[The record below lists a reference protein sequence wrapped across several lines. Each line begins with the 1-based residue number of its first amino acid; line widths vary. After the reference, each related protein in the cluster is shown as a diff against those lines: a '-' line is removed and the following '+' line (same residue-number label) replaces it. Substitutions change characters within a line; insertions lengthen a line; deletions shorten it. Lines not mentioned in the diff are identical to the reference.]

1 MRTVEQDDNMKPTIL
16 LVEDEDDLASIVE
29 YHLDKA
35 GYIVLR
41 AANGQA
47 ALDALENVE
56 VALVLLDL
64 MLPDMSGV
72 EICRYIRSH
81 VSIQNLPIIMVTA
94 KGEEIDRV
102 IGFEVG
108 ADDYVVKPFSSRE
121 LVLRIKALLRRQTGL
136 EGSASTV
143 IEYAIFKVDRAAHRV
158 WIAEEEVSLTALEFK
173 LLVVLLKRKGLV
185 QTREKLLEDVWE
197 MDPNMNT
204 RTVDKHVQRL
214 RQKIKVGADY
224 IETIRGVGYR
234 FKQDV

>member
-1 MRTVEQDDNMKPTIL
+1 MNSTIL

-29 YHLDKA
+29 YHLTKA
-35 GYIVLR
+35 GYTVLR
-41 AANGQA
+41 AANGQN
-47 ALDALENVE
+47 ALDILESTE
-56 VALVLLDL
+56 VSLVLLDL

-72 EICRYIRSH
+72 DICRHIRSH
-81 VSIQNLPIIMVTA
+81 TSIQNLPVIMVTA

-121 LVLRIKALLRRQTGL
+121 LVLRIKSLLRRQTGL
-136 EGSASTV
+136 EGNTTTV

-158 WIAEEEVSLTALEFK
+158 WIDGEEVPLTALEFK

-185 QTREKLLEDVWE
+185 QTRERLLEDVWE
-197 MDPNMNT
+197 MDPKMNT

-234 FKQDV
+234 FKQDVPS

>member
-1 MRTVEQDDNMKPTIL
+1 MNSMIL

-29 YHLDKA
+29 YHLTKA
-35 GYIVLR
+35 GYTVLR
-41 AANGQA
+41 AANGQN
-47 ALDALENVE
+47 ALDILESTE
-56 VALVLLDL
+56 VSLVLLDL

-72 EICRYIRSH
+72 DICRHIRSH
-81 VSIQNLPIIMVTA
+81 TSIQNLPVIMVTA

-121 LVLRIKALLRRQTGL
+121 LVLRIKSLLRRQTGL
-136 EGSASTV
+136 EGNTTTV

-158 WIAEEEVSLTALEFK
+158 WIDGEEVPLTALEFK

-185 QTREKLLEDVWE
+185 QTRERLLEDVWE

-234 FKQDV
+234 FKQDVPS

>member
-1 MRTVEQDDNMKPTIL
+1 MKPTIL

-35 GYIVLR
+35 GYNVLR
-41 AANGQA
+41 ASNGQY
-47 ALDALENVE
+47 ALDVLERSE
-56 VALVLLDL
+56 VSLVLLDL

-72 EICRYIRSH
+72 DICRHIRSH
-81 VSIQNLPIIMVTA
+81 VSIQNLPVIMVTA

-121 LVLRIKALLRRQTGL
+121 LVLRIKSLLRRQTGL
-136 EGSASTV
+136 EANTSPV

-158 WIAEEEVSLTALEFK
+158 WIAGEEVSLTALEFK

-185 QTREKLLEDVWE
+185 QTRERLLEDVWE

-214 RQKIKVGADY
+214 RQKIKIGADY

-234 FKQDV
+234 FKQDVPS

>member
-1 MRTVEQDDNMKPTIL
+1 MNSTIL

-29 YHLDKA
+29 YHLTKA
-35 GYIVLR
+35 GYTVLR
-41 AANGQA
+41 AANGQN
-47 ALDALENVE
+47 ALDILESTE
-56 VALVLLDL
+56 VSLVLLDL

-72 EICRYIRSH
+72 DICRHIRSH
-81 VSIQNLPIIMVTA
+81 TSIQNLPVIMVTA

-121 LVLRIKALLRRQTGL
+121 LVLRIKSLLRRQTGL
-136 EGSASTV
+136 EGNTTTV

-158 WIAEEEVSLTALEFK
+158 WIDGEEVPLTALEFK

-185 QTREKLLEDVWE
+185 QTRERLLEDVWE

-234 FKQDV
+234 FKQDVPS

>member
-1 MRTVEQDDNMKPTIL
+1 MNSTIL

-29 YHLDKA
+29 YHLTKA
-35 GYIVLR
+35 GYTVLR
-41 AANGQA
+41 AANGQN
-47 ALDALENVE
+47 ALDILDSTE
-56 VALVLLDL
+56 VSLVLLDL

-72 EICRYIRSH
+72 DICRHIRSH
-81 VSIQNLPIIMVTA
+81 TSIQNLPVIMVTA

-121 LVLRIKALLRRQTGL
+121 LVLRIKSLLRRQTGL
-136 EGSASTV
+136 EGNTTTV

-158 WIAEEEVSLTALEFK
+158 WIDGEEVPLTALEFK

-214 RQKIKVGADY
+214 RQKIQVGADY

-234 FKQDV
+234 FKQDVPS

>member
-1 MRTVEQDDNMKPTIL
+1 MKPTIL

-35 GYIVLR
+35 GYTVLR

-47 ALDALENVE
+47 ALDALENVD

-72 EICRYIRSH
+72 EICRHIRSH
-81 VSIQNLPIIMVTA
+81 VSIQNLPVIMVTA

-121 LVLRIKALLRRQTGL
+121 LVLRIKALLRRQMGV
-136 EGSASTV
+136 EGSASSV

-158 WIAEEEVSLTALEFK
+158 WIAGEEVSLTALEFK

-234 FKQDV
+234 FKQDVQS

>member
-1 MRTVEQDDNMKPTIL
+1 MKPTIL

-35 GYIVLR
+35 GYTVLR

-47 ALDALENVE
+47 ALDALENVD

-72 EICRYIRSH
+72 EICRHIRSH
-81 VSIQNLPIIMVTA
+81 VSIQNLPVIMVTA

-121 LVLRIKALLRRQTGL
+121 LVLRIKALLRRQMGV
-136 EGSASTV
+136 EGSASSV

-158 WIAEEEVSLTALEFK
+158 WIAGEEVSLTALEFK

-214 RQKIKVGADY
+214 RQKMKVGADY

-234 FKQDV
+234 FKQDVQS

>member
-1 MRTVEQDDNMKPTIL
+1 MKPTIL

-35 GYIVLR
+35 GYTVLR

-47 ALDALENVE
+47 ALDALENVD

-72 EICRYIRSH
+72 EICRHIRSH
-81 VSIQNLPIIMVTA
+81 VSIQNLPVIMVTA

-121 LVLRIKALLRRQTGL
+121 LVLRIKALLRRQMGV
-136 EGSASTV
+136 EGSASSV

-158 WIAEEEVSLTALEFK
+158 WIAGEEVSLTALEFK

-214 RQKIKVGADY
+214 RQKMKEGADY

-234 FKQDV
+234 FKQDVQS